1 MIWEKIKIEKTKN
14 ITRVKNECLN
24 NSNNDVSVLLAY
36 QRKIRGKFK
45 YNEVQLPKLNFF
57 NPQTKGYLKKNL
69 VKFLAQNK
77 LIKPKEYYKPPTPKK
92 NMKKFYRE
100 YQQEIIKQ
108 KIERLKKMNS
118 QLNLHENKSNQLEKN
133 NNINNELK
141 SCFSELNLIKN
152 NKYTNVRSSSVDK
165 INYNNISALPYI

>member
-1 MIWEKIKIEKTKN
+1 
-14 ITRVKNECLN
+14 
-24 NSNNDVSVLLAY
+24 
-36 QRKIRGKFK
+36 
-45 YNEVQLPKLNFF
+45 
-57 NPQTKGYLKKNL
+57 
-69 VKFLAQNK
+69 
-77 LIKPKEYYKPPTPKK
+77 
-92 NMKKFYRE
+92 MKKFYRE